1 MNDNVASHLP
11 GTLAAAPARAASEF
25 RVRVFDELA
34 TAFRQAGPIIDDR
47 RSKDLFQTWGWF
59 ENLDRHGLDSTR
71 RRVVA
76 VVDLPSEGRAFAL
89 PLMVSGAND
98 GARLGAQTQALANY
112 YTSLYGPIGDEALCT
127 AEALQALLQA
137 LRREGLPMGVFD
149 LHPLDLDAPFA
160 TAARAALESEG
171 FIVDSYF
178 CFGNWHRPCRGV
190 GFAAFAEMLPSR
202 QRNTIKRARKKL
214 DAAGRCE
221 ITVHTS
227 PGPILEEAITD
238 FVRIYNSS
246 WKEPEPFPE
255 FVPGL
260 CRMAAAAGWLRLGV
274 LRLDDKPA
282 AAQLWLVRDG
292 HALIYKLAYDE
303 AFGHLSPGSVLS
315 AEMFR
320 HVLDNDRVD
329 DVDYLTGD
337 DAYKRDWMSNRRERQ
352 GLVAYRPTSLSGVI
366 GALRH
371 FGAKWVRSHRH
382 KASTAEPA
390 ANT

>member
-1 MNDNVASHLP
+1 MSDNVASHLP
-11 GTLAAAPARAASEF
+11 GAVAAAPARKTSEF
-25 RVRVFDELA
+25 RVRVFDEFA

-47 RSKDLFQTWGWF
+47 RSMDLFQTWGWF

-76 VVDLPSEGRAFAL
+76 VVDLPGESRAFAL
-89 PLMVSGAND
+89 PLMVSGASD
-98 GARLGAQTQALANY
+98 GAVLGTQTQALANY

-127 AEALQALLQA
+127 TEALRALLRA
-137 LRREGLPMGVFD
+137 LRREGVPMGVFD

-160 TAARAALESEG
+160 RAARAALEAEG
-171 FIVDSYF
+171 FVVDSYF

-190 GFAAFAEMLPSR
+190 SFAAFAETLPSR

-214 DAAGRCE
+214 DAAGRCK
-221 ITVHTS
+221 IAVHTS
-227 PGPILEEAITD
+227 PGPVLEEAIHD
-238 FVRIYNSS
+238 FVRIYKSS

-260 CRMAAAAGWLRLGV
+260 CRMMAASGWLRLGV

-292 HALIYKLAYDE
+292 QALIYKLAYDE
-303 AFGHLSPGSVLS
+303 VFGHLSPGSVLS

-320 HVLDNDRVD
+320 RALDD
-329 DVDYLTGD
+329 DQVYDIDYLTGD
-337 DAYKRDWMSNRRERQ
+337 DAYKRDWMSHRRERQ
-352 GLVAYRPTSLSGVI
+352 GLIAYRLTSPSGMF

-371 FGAKWVRSHRH
+371 FGAKWVRRHRQ
-382 KASTAEPA
+382 KASTAEHA
-390 ANT
+390 ANS